1 MGKKENE
8 AFYLHIFIYM
18 GTYIYVHTH
27 RYVYMC
33 VENVFDPRVKKSRFN
48 TTEPGAAVFLPE

>member
-18 GTYIYVHTH
+18 GTYIYVHTQ

-33 VENVFDPRVKKSRFN
+33 VENVFDPRVKKSRFS